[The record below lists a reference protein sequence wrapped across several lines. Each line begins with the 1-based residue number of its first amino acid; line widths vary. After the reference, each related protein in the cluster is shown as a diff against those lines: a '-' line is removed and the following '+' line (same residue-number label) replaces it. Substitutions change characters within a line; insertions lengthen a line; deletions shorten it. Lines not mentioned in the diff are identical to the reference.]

1 MEACQAHHCVLVTA
15 SPGAP
20 LKPSVHIFRACLHF
34 SGSARCGPQL
44 VAPLSWALPPLAAAL
59 PVLAVGG
66 MCNVHT
72 SPPGTLPH
80 RIHGYHSRCTAVST
94 RPTLLPPAMVAL
106 AAPTTG
112 SSFGGNQGHARRSE
126 KVAVLR
132 AATPKQAVLW
142 TYPPKVGFSGQSWR
156 TNKCLASSVLPV
168 VRPTQCGPQLER
180 ATRWGVLRNLRATPE
195 WSGVPVTHLG
205 QLGSAHAHTD
215 RHTDTMS
222 MVP

>member
-20 LKPSVHIFRACLHF
+20 LKPSEHIFRACLHF

-94 RPTLLPPAMVAL
+94 RPTPLPPAMVAE
-106 AAPTTG
+106 PTTG
-112 SSFGGNQGHARRSE
+112 FGNQGHARKKWLRST
-126 KVAVLR
+126 R
-132 AATPKQAVLW
+132 HT
-142 TYPPKVGFSGQSWR
+142 
-156 TNKCLASSVLPV
+156 VLP
-168 VRPTQCGPQLER
+168 RPSRQCCGHIHPK
-180 ATRWGVLRNLRATPE
+180 W
-195 WSGVPVTHLG
+195 
-205 QLGSAHAHTD
+205 GSAASRGPGGQINVWRRRCCQWCARRPDAVWPSALGALNGQHDGGCCCCAT
-215 RHTDTMS
+215 
-222 MVP
+222 